1 MLTANEIRDSFLRY
15 FESKGHKIV
24 PSAPMVVKDD
34 PTLMFTNAGMNQW
47 KDIILGTRDPEPRR
61 RADSQKCLRVS
72 GKHNDLEEVGHD
84 TYHHTMFEM
93 LGNWS
98 FGDYFKEGA
107 IDMAWEYLVDV
118 LKLDPKDLYVTVFE
132 GSPEENLSRDD
143 EAAGYWLKH
152 VPADHIINGNKHDNF
167 WEMGD
172 TGPCG
177 PCSEIHLD
185 SRSAEEKAKVPGRE
199 LVNKDDPQVIEI
211 WNIVFMQYERKA
223 DGHLEPLGMNV
234 IDTGM
239 GFERLVRAI
248 QGKQSNYDTDVFQ
261 PIIKAIGDL
270 SGYRYGE
277 KEDIDVAMRVVADH
291 LRTIAFSIAD
301 GQLPGNA
308 KAGYVIRRIL
318 RRAVRYAYT
327 FLGQKQAFLYRLLPV
342 LIQEM
347 GATYPE
353 LEGQRE
359 LISKVMKEEEDSFL
373 RTLETGIK
381 LLDGVMKEAKA
392 AGKTE
397 IAGEKAFTL
406 FDTYGFPLDLTELI
420 CRENGLTVD
429 EAGFNVEMQKQK
441 ERARGA
447 AKVEA
452 GDWVV
457 INDQLEQQ
465 FVGYDYT
472 EYTCHIV
479 KYREVKQKKGVVY
492 EAIFD
497 QTPFYGEMGGEVG
510 DTGVICNEQ
519 ETIKVLDTKKEN
531 GVTVHLLERIPQNPA
546 AEFMACVDVE
556 RRRAIEANHTC
567 THLLDQALKEVLGD
581 HVEQKGSLVTPDYLR
596 FDFSHFEKVTPEQI
610 REVEHLV
617 NERIRQNLPLQE
629 YRDTPI
635 EEAKKLGAIA
645 LFGEKYGDKVRVI
658 QFGTSVEFC
667 GGCHASSTGCIGMV
681 RILSESS
688 VAAGVRRIEAITGKA
703 VEEAIDK
710 QQDLIN
716 SLRCLFNNAPDL
728 MGTIQKAISDNAE
741 LRKQVEDTMREKA
754 ADLKKEMIAKQKE
767 INGIKVLSAITPLG
781 AEFVKDIAFQLRA
794 EVENSLVVIGSV
806 TGDKPLLTAAASD
819 SVVAAGV
826 NVGKNI
832 REAAQLMQGG
842 GGGQPH
848 FATAGGKNPDGL
860 HAAVQKLI
868 ELLTA

>member
-567 THLLDQALKEVLGD
+567 THLLDQVLKEVLGD

-716 SLRCLFNNAPDL
+716 SLRSLFNNAPDL

-754 ADLKKEMIAKQKE
+754 ADLKKEMIAKQKK